1 MVLSLR
7 KFWLS
12 SMAKI
17 LFFEPDFSEEAID
30 RVITACVMS
39 AIGSGSGGSSGGRPG
54 KPRTTPAPT
63 SLGLDEDPFADE

>member
-1 MVLSLR
+1 
-7 KFWLS
+7 
-12 SMAKI
+12 MAKI

-39 AIGSGSGGSSGGRPG
+39 AIGSGSGGLSGGRPG

>member
-1 MVLSLR
+1 
-7 KFWLS
+7 
-12 SMAKI
+12 MAKI

-39 AIGSGSGGSSGGRPG
+39 GTGAGSGGSSGGRP

>member
-1 MVLSLR
+1 
-7 KFWLS
+7 
-12 SMAKI
+12 MAKI

-39 AIGSGSGGSSGGRPG
+39 ATGSGSGGSSGGRP

>member
-1 MVLSLR
+1 
-7 KFWLS
+7 
-12 SMAKI
+12 MAKI

-39 AIGSGSGGSSGGRPG
+39 GNGAGSGGSSGGRPPRG
-54 KPRTTPAPT
+54 KPSTTPAPA

>member
-39 AIGSGSGGSSGGRPG
+39 GNGAGSGGSSSGGRP
-54 KPRTTPAPT
+54 KQRTTPAPT

>member
-39 AIGSGSGGSSGGRPG
+39 GNGAGSGGSSGGRP
-54 KPRTTPAPT
+54 PRTTPAPT

>member
-1 MVLSLR
+1 
-7 KFWLS
+7 
-12 SMAKI
+12 MAKI

-39 AIGSGSGGSSGGRPG
+39 GNGAGNGGSSGGRP
-54 KPRTTPAPT
+54 PRTTPAPT

>member
-39 AIGSGSGGSSGGRPG
+39 GIGSGSGGSSGGRP
-54 KPRTTPAPT
+54 PRTTPAPT